1 MLLVLQNQTLPEDF
15 GCGETKGCF
24 AKCSGGQCDF
34 IISWNDTGEH
44 VQFEM
49 KKKFSAMDPSDHWIA
64 VGFSE
69 DKRMVTGNIRMVKLV
84 VEVGSLQLM
93 GSA

>member
-1 MLLVLQNQTLPEDF
+1 VLLVLQNQTLLEDF
-15 GCGETKGCF
+15 GCGDTKGCF

-49 KKKFSAMDPSDHWIA
+49 KKKFSVMDPSDHWIA

-69 DKRMVTGNIRMVKLV
+69 DKRMVTGKMRGVYGVIR
-84 VEVGSLQLM
+84 GGQW
-93 GSA
+93 